1 MATEVDIPLIPGLRH
16 VGPAPKVSTAPASP
30 IEGLRYVGEVPTVGG
45 FAREAGKEIAKA
57 GTKAAVASPLKG
69 LGALQYSNQ
78 VQANKT
84 LLYPMMRDVAAKLK
98 DPSTRDEGIAE
109 LEGYRES
116 WIYGLN
122 KEQKAALDI
131 AINNAKAG
139 VTDPDKLL
147 QQFEAV
153 KPKPLEERAAY
164 KAGAAIEKTVEEGLK
179 RTPGYEEGKVGFALD
194 IASAIGSTAGSVA
207 QGLVLG
213 TPGVLSA
220 SALQGIDEQL
230 TRAKEAGLEG
240 EEAAKFAVQ
249 GAGPG
254 ALGTLSTE
262 YILRKIPPH
271 ARKALL
277 KHGADILKSG
287 VGEGVVEA
295 VQQMAQNAIEQQ
307 YNKDRGIFDGTIYEG
322 VLGGAAGMSVRAAVL
337 AATRGR
343 GVGGRTS
350 EPPALQ
356 DVQKELAAEEL
367 KLREEESARK
377 GSEKPGDEAK
387 TPAKTPAEAADQGA
401 TKVEG
406 KPVTV
411 TLPGQDP
418 WHGTETERFPDGGR
432 RVVDREGVASTFY
445 PDDDGVIEEGWKRIT
460 TEADAENT
468 LKDWLSLEGQWQKVT
483 VETTDGKIF
492 RGIEG
497 PADPGGGRIFR
508 DGSGNLHGFAS
519 DAIREVE
526 PGWEPGT
533 PWTPDPVV
541 GERAKEQS
549 SAPSVTPED
558 QASPIQTEHIARG
571 REVMADAVG
580 TGKANTALE
589 KAGLPNVGTYI
600 SLQDDNG
607 DTIDGTIND
616 ATDGHVEILTRDGEL
631 ITKSFEQAMP
641 SLTVL
646 PDFIR
651 DRTEGRVEES
661 DNTRERQQGGLGVQR
676 RQGAGDQAE
685 YGQGQ
690 AGPIQARVRDT
701 EVQREAEEGQVVGAE
716 TQRQEA
722 QATRERPEAEGVRG
736 GERQEAI
743 AQETKVKEDALKSW
757 WDNADGTNRRSVLKR
772 SGYSTDGMTNRGA
785 QVYAGIEWSKLPQLV
800 REKIVGSN
808 PEIVAP
814 SEIEA
819 ATSKPT
825 APEPTPADQADR
837 VVARGT
843 ARTPRGTKVPV
854 TYKVVEAD
862 DLITSQD
869 MAGRVNPDYPQ
880 ELQPRDRSR
889 VMSSQQI
896 DAISRRI
903 YPEWLDQSPKTDDGA
918 PIIGGDN
925 VVESGNGRV
934 LALKKAYD
942 SGTADEYRAYLEER
956 GYPVEGM
963 MRPVLVRVREGETSP
978 EQRMRFARG
987 SNVDTKLRL
996 SATEQAFID
1005 IESMPEGMLDQY
1017 KGGEISNVRNRAFVR
1032 DFISRVVPA
1041 EDRGELFGSKGDL
1054 NQAGLRRVEAAILA
1068 KAYGDTALVESL
1080 VEATD
1085 SQILSISKAIQSVA
1099 PQWAKMR
1106 AAAADGRINPD
1117 VDQTSKLIDAVNL
1130 VRRARTDN
1138 RNVAE
1143 FVEQRDLLTGEAI
1156 DPVTE
1161 GFLSL
1166 MFRDN
1171 RQWTKPVSAERM
1183 GEAFG
1188 SYVEEAMKTKPGS
1201 NMFGDPARSPREI
1214 QDAIKQQQE
1223 KRYGKD
1229 QEVLF
1234 GQRKEPQGRSEEERS
1249 GSRGDVEDKG
1259 SPDAD
1264 RGLGASDNAA
1274 QSDKREVTQ
1283 DLAARAAK
1291 RRKELN
1297 IPEGVTV
1304 SDSGEPFAKA
1314 IFAQRAWKKRP
1325 KEEGPFEA
1333 EKVTGGWGYRRIG
1346 KARSEV
1352 KKVVSKIRK
1361 EPEARQ
1367 EPTPDRVEKP
1377 AKPTKIESAEEAPK
1391 KKATTKKYDE
1401 KRNAVN
1407 AALRE
1412 GLDRRGLTDIEVSTP
1427 DAISDIEGKKAIDD
1441 STVAVGRTTGNLIEV
1456 ALQGDHNYWQV
1467 MSHETIHVMKRL
1479 GLFKPVEWQALVNK
1493 AKADKRALA
1502 DVRDRYAGESL
1513 TEDAIIEEVI
1523 AEQFGDYSAGI
1534 NQPTGIFAKIY
1545 QKIKDFLS
1553 ALDSA
1558 LRGNGFMSASDVYAG
1573 IESGEIGSRPR
1584 DTEAQ
1589 RERSETLIGQALG
1602 QLKDSS
1608 GGKALETKFA
1618 RVSRGDFQ
1626 FTHDMGLL
1634 RFWTISPRTVAAFSR
1649 SFARVYTAAKKQFAT
1664 RDKTISELGKEYTE
1678 YRELSSSRKEKVN
1691 KVLELGRLTQRV
1703 FQASQNGTITVT
1715 AAQDT
1720 GLMKAGE
1727 TVTLDAGEV
1736 AAYRSVRSMMDLAM
1750 DKYRDQIVRD
1760 FGLDPAVVNTPA
1772 QVMALVVPGTP
1783 RGQAKKL
1790 RTLAAL
1796 LNDIRQAKRTGYIPF
1811 SRFGNMVVVA
1821 EQVDPAT
1828 GQKTTLHS
1836 EVFEVKGV
1844 RGAWKRYRGLPEIA
1858 AKERELEQKYPG
1870 ADIRTFQVASNEDNR
1885 KIGERD
1891 VLAELTQLQ
1900 GPDLENKVQELFA
1913 EAQSKG
1919 FRKHFLGAKNIPGYS
1934 TDIEK
1939 AIADYVMSFSGF
1951 FARRQHHADWENAI
1965 KQIPKN
1971 KPRELRYANDY
1982 RDYVNNPQEE
1992 FAALRQT
1999 GFIMFLAGNFSN
2011 AVANL
2016 TQVPLISG
2024 PYLSLFSN
2032 PARVEFEL
2040 ARAYKDVALMFGN
2053 GKEIFNPNKAP
2064 RDVRNAL
2071 KQAWDEGEFVPLA
2084 MHDIVGVAYNTKS
2097 SSSKIS
2103 EAARGFVDGM
2113 AIPQTLSERANRLV
2127 TFIAAYRIAKRDPNF
2142 ESKAKDILR
2151 DQQLAQ
2157 EVLFTP
2163 TALGTDFAL
2172 QYAKF
2177 IVDETQYDA
2186 GKINRA
2192 KIMRKMGAA
2201 FLQFKPFILNTL
2213 ELHYKTAVLHKK
2225 GFSTWAM
2232 MMFALLGAGG
2242 LRGLPASDDAMWALE
2257 LFWKWWSG
2265 IDEDLKANIRKDVD
2279 EFTGSPFAAEMVL
2292 HGPVRALGID
2302 MSDRIGMGKI
2312 VPRTMEE
2319 AGGIPVSLA
2328 WGRGLEFLGAYR
2340 DDRAAGM
2347 AMALMPL
2354 IARNIAQS
2362 WLWRKEGVRTQRG
2375 DPVMGQEEISDLDAA
2390 VKSLGFNPRTVAER
2404 REMEWAQARAG
2415 KATQEA
2421 KSRYYRKLA
2430 KLKIEA
2436 AEAANAGDDEK
2447 FKELIDKYQ
2456 ETISE
2461 IQAHNDKVLEKKRYH
2476 QLIIIDKKA
2485 LKRKMQEEIVGRGP
2499 VREKYVPKV
2508 ARPRQQELREI
2519 YGATP

>member
-16 VGPAPKVSTAPASP
+16 VGPAPKVSTATASP

-194 IASAIGSTAGSVA
+194 IASAIGSTGGSVA

-213 TPGVLSA
+213 PAGVLSA

-277 KHGADILKSG
+277 KYGADILKSG

-307 YNKDRGIFDGTIYEG
+307 YNKNRGIFDGTIYEG

-367 KLREEESARK
+367 RLREEESARK

-631 ITKSFEQAMP
+631 ITKSFEQAKP

-646 PDFIR
+646 PEFIR

-661 DNTRERQQGGLGVQR
+661 DNTQNRREGPTSIQQRESARDTTQYQER
-676 RQGAGDQAE
+676 PAE
-685 YGQGQ
+685 APYPG
-690 AGPIQARVRDT
+690 VRDT

-736 GERQEAI
+736 REQQEAI

-757 WDNADGTNRRSVLKR
+757 WDSADATSRRAATISGGFGQFGKTNFQVEGYVTKDWSSLPEHARVKIIDGNPGIVQSATTKSEATADTLPDAVTEWWDNLDDLKR
-772 SGYSTDGMTNRGA
+772 RAALKKSGYSTEGMSNNQTRE
-785 QVYAGIEWSKLPQLV
+785 YAKRDWISLPEMV
-800 REKIVGSN
+800 REKIVAGN
-808 PEIVAP
+808 PEAIAQ
-814 SEIEA
+814 SEVKA
-819 ATSKPT
+819 AT
-825 APEPTPADQADR
+825 
-837 VVARGT
+837 
-843 ARTPRGTKVPV
+843 
-854 TYKVVEAD
+854 
-862 DLITSQD
+862 
-869 MAGRVNPDYPQ
+869 
-880 ELQPRDRSR
+880 
-889 VMSSQQI
+889 
-896 DAISRRI
+896 
-903 YPEWLDQSPKTDDGA
+903 PKT
-918 PIIGGDN
+918 
-925 VVESGNGRV
+925 
-934 LALKKAYD
+934 
-942 SGTADEYRAYLEER
+942 
-956 GYPVEGM
+956 
-963 MRPVLVRVREGETSP
+963 TSP
-978 EQRMRFARG
+978 EP
-987 SNVDTKLRL
+987 K
-996 SATEQAFID
+996 
-1005 IESMPEGMLDQY
+1005 
-1017 KGGEISNVRNRAFVR
+1017 
-1032 DFISRVVPA
+1032 
-1041 EDRGELFGSKGDL
+1041 
-1054 NQAGLRRVEAAILA
+1054 
-1068 KAYGDTALVESL
+1068 
-1080 VEATD
+1080 
-1085 SQILSISKAIQSVA
+1085 
-1099 PQWAKMR
+1099 
-1106 AAAADGRINPD
+1106 
-1117 VDQTSKLIDAVNL
+1117 
-1130 VRRARTDN
+1130 
-1138 RNVAE
+1138 
-1143 FVEQRDLLTGEAI
+1143 
-1156 DPVTE
+1156 
-1161 GFLSL
+1161 
-1166 MFRDN
+1166 
-1171 RQWTKPVSAERM
+1171 
-1183 GEAFG
+1183 
-1188 SYVEEAMKTKPGS
+1188 
-1201 NMFGDPARSPREI
+1201 
-1214 QDAIKQQQE
+1214 QE
-1223 KRYGKD
+1223 KKYGKD

-1259 SPDAD
+1259 SPNAD
-1264 RGLGASDNAA
+1264 RGPGPSDNAA
-1274 QSDKREVTQ
+1274 QGDKREVTQ

-1900 GPDLENKVQELFA
+1900 GPDLENRVQELFA

-2163 TALGTDFAL
+2163 TALGTDFSL

-2375 DPVMGQEEISDLDAA
+2375 DPVMGPEEISDLDAA

-2461 IQAHNDKVLEKKRYH
+2461 IQAHNDKVLERKRYH

-2485 LKRKMQEEIVGRGP
+2485 LKRKMQEEIVGRGL